1 MVIPSFV
8 LVSYFVLLLR
18 LDPPTALKYGDA
30 AVDFTNI
37 FDVLTKDEKDQKKE
51 PAASTES
58 STIVD
63 ETTDD
68 APASSSEEE
77 TSLSPG
83 KVTSVVDVSTERE
96 GGWVPPPGDRW
107 AIAAPGVDLS
117 GKWKLIITDKFKHE
131 YDEFLR
137 SLGQPLIVR
146 GAAVVLIGNTREE
159 TRQTDGGRSL
169 YIRGVNAN
177 GVGERTLVASGS
189 DRDGTGEFEPLMTPI
204 LTADSERVVAE
215 SWWQDG
221 GTAHVSWTR
230 GVKKYGGGSFE
241 SKRYLENG
249 GVVYVCEST
258 FHPTDG
264 QGRETSFLKWKFLRE
279 GAAFMLTDD
288 QS

>member
-1 MVIPSFV
+1 LS
-8 LVSYFVLLLR
+8 
-18 LDPPTALKYGDA
+18 
-30 AVDFTNI
+30 
-37 FDVLTKDEKDQKKE
+37 KDEKDQKKE
-51 PAASTES
+51 QATSTES
-58 STIVD
+58 SAIVG

-68 APASSSEEE
+68 ASIILPSEGEM
-77 TSLSPG
+77 TSSPG
-83 KVTSVVDVSTERE
+83 KDPSVVEDAMERD
-96 GGWVPPPGDRW
+96 GWVTPSGDRW

-117 GKWKLIITDKFKHE
+117 GKWKLIITDKFKHD

-177 GVGERTLVASGS
+177 GVWERTLVTSGS
-189 DRDGTGEFEPLMTPI
+189 DCDASEYVPLLVPI
-204 LTADSERVVAE
+204 LTADSERVSAE
-215 SWWQDG
+215 SWWEDR

-230 GVKKYGGGSFE
+230 DVKKYGGGSFE
-241 SKRYLENG
+241 SKRYLEND

-264 QGRETSFLKWKFLRE
+264 QGREKSFLKWKFLRE
-279 GAAFMLTDD
+279 GAAYMLTDD

>member
-1 MVIPSFV
+1 M
-8 LVSYFVLLLR
+8 
-18 LDPPTALKYGDA
+18 
-30 AVDFTNI
+30 
-37 FDVLTKDEKDQKKE
+37 TKDEKDQKKE
-51 PAASTES
+51 PTVPTES
-58 STIVD
+58 STIVG

-68 APASSSEEE
+68 ASASPLEEE
-77 TSLSPG
+77 TLLLSPG
-83 KVTSVVDVSTERE
+83 KNTSVVDVSTERE

-117 GKWKLIITDKFKHE
+117 GRWKLIITDKFKHE

-146 GAAVVLIGNTREE
+146 GAAALLIGNTREE

-177 GVGERTLVASGS
+177 GVWERTLVASGA
-189 DRDGTGEFEPLMTPI
+189 DRDNAGEYEPAMVPI

-221 GTAHVSWTR
+221 GTVHVSWTR

-241 SKRYLENG
+241 SRRYLENG

-258 FHPTDG
+258 FNPTDG
-264 QGRETSFLKWKFLRE
+264 QGREKSFLKWKFLRE
-279 GAAFMLTDD
+279 GAAFMPTDD